1 MLILLPPSEGK
12 TGRRRGV
19 PMAPNTLSFPS
30 LTEHRLAV
38 AAALAD
44 VSSRVDAAEV
54 LGVSPNLTEEI
65 RRNRALLSAPALP
78 ALECYSGVLYDALG
92 YADLSPAARRRANR
106 WLVVVSALFGAVRPE
121 DRIAPYRLSMAVN
134 LAGVGPLASSWKP
147 LLEPVLTEAAGRG
160 LVIDCRSSTYAVA
173 WSPSGAQTDR
183 WVQIHVPGATH
194 MAKHTRGLVAA
205 AICQLDKEPRTPA
218 ALAEVLAT
226 STTHSFDV
234 QLAAPARPGRP
245 WQLSVSPR

>member
-1 MLILLPPSEGK
+1 
-12 TGRRRGV
+12 
-19 PMAPNTLSFPS
+19 
-30 LTEHRLAV
+30 
-38 AAALAD
+38 
-44 VSSRVDAAEV
+44 
-54 LGVSPNLTEEI
+54 
-65 RRNRALLSAPALP
+65 
-78 ALECYSGVLYDALG
+78 
-92 YADLSPAARRRANR
+92 
-106 WLVVVSALFGAVRPE
+106 
-121 DRIAPYRLSMAVN
+121 
-134 LAGVGPLASSWKP
+134 
-147 LLEPVLTEAAGRG
+147 GRG